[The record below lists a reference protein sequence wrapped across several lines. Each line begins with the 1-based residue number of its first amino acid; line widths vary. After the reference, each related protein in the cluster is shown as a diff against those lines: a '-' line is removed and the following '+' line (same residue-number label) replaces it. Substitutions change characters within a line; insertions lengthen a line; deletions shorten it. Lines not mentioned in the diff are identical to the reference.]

1 MASSPLP
8 IAAAPSGQPAP
19 DQDQGAERAIYRLS
33 SPIKAL
39 RIGFEIDLHVLEMRE
54 IGAPDMPLLDRY
66 QGQPVALAMNMV
78 AALCGIDVDEIDQL
92 APADCAMLAEDA
104 LWQVEQFTA
113 SIGLPPHFFLQPRS
127 EGETA

>member
-33 SPIKAL
+33 GPIKAL
-39 RIGFEIDLHVLEMRE
+39 RYGFEVDLHTLEMRE
-54 IGAPDMPLLDRY
+54 IGALDVPLLDRF
-66 QGQPVALAMNMV
+66 QGQPVALAKNMV
-78 AALCGIDVDEIDQL
+78 AALCGVTVDELDQL
-92 APADCAMLAEDA
+92 APADYAMLAEDA

-113 SIGLPPHFFLQPRS
+113 SMGLPPYFFLQPRS